1 MAADPAGETAHI
13 CSQKSCQNL
22 RRYIRNV
29 HKTRRK
35 RHLFLSLLIGFPVF
49 HLPATLTTK
58 IIICCLTVLPLSLF
72 AIIGIDG
79 ESLSSFALN
88 FFIYRRN
95 RRIVGLQ
102 TDTEEANTPKSPG
115 RQKKK
120 KTSEKKVKPRKEDFA
135 EEFGQRKERRQAKQT
150 EGASSHKD
158 RRAAKGRNHA
168 TEEQEPSLL
177 NPAASVSEPTI
188 RTGYG
193 DTG

>member
-1 MAADPAGETAHI
+1 MSTRQEENDIYIIPPNFIETGTIFGGTIKLRNAAEA
-13 CSQKSCQNL
+13 
-22 RRYIRNV
+22 
-29 HKTRRK
+29 
-35 RHLFLSLLIGFPVF
+35 LFLSLLIGFPVF

-102 TDTEEANTPKSPG
+102 TDTEEANTPKAPG
-115 RQKKK
+115 KQKKK

-150 EGASSHKD
+150 EGAFSHKD
-158 RRAAKGRNHA
+158 RRAASGRENRR
-168 TEEQEPSLL
+168 Q
-177 NPAASVSEPTI
+177 
-188 RTGYG
+188 
-193 DTG
+193 